1 MKLLLLRYKN
11 IIFIMS
17 KVEEIGKELIKDIRK
32 DLEQIYPKLKEYLE
46 RNQPNLLALYEDY
59 YQKAMYNPDPFIA
72 SEYAYRIFRA
82 YVSLKTSK

>member
-1 MKLLLLRYKN
+1 MELLLLRYKN

-46 RNQPNLLALYEDY
+46 RNQPNLLALYEYY
-59 YQKAMYNPDPFIA
+59 YQKAMYNPNPFIA
-72 SEYAYRIFRA
+72 SEYATRIFRA
-82 YVSLKTSK
+82 YLSIKGFK

>member
-1 MKLLLLRYKN
+1 MELLLLRYQD

-32 DLEQIYPKLKEYLE
+32 DLEQIYPKLKEYLQNNRPE
-46 RNQPNLLALYEDY
+46 LLYLYEDY
-59 YQKAMYNPDPFIA
+59 YQKAMYNPDPYIA

-82 YVSLKTSK
+82 YISLKSE